1 MATNDGRRCRM
12 ASTRRDSGMTISMA
26 INAWVDRHPYLG
38 FLVFLGITF
47 GLMALCGLSDGP
59 DRVRALG
66 GM

>member
-12 ASTRRDSGMTISMA
+12 ASTRRNGGMTLGMA
-26 INAWVDRHPYLG
+26 VNSWVDRHPYLG
-38 FLVFLGITF
+38 FAALLAIAF

-59 DRVRALG
+59 DRIAALG

>member
-1 MATNDGRRCRM
+1 MRRGETLGMAL
-12 ASTRRDSGMTISMA
+12 
-26 INAWVDRHPYLG
+26 NAWVDRHPYLG
-38 FLVFLGITF
+38 FLIFLGIMF

>member
-1 MATNDGRRCRM
+1 MATSEGRRCRV
-12 ASTRRDSGMTISMA
+12 ASTRRDSGMTVSMA
-26 INAWVDRHPYLG
+26 LNAWVDRHPYLG
-38 FLVFLGITF
+38 FLIFLGIMF

>member
-1 MATNDGRRCRM
+1 MATNDGRRCLM
-12 ASTRRDSGMTISMA
+12 ASTRRNSGMTISMA

-38 FLVFLGITF
+38 FAALLAIAF

>member
-1 MATNDGRRCRM
+1 M
-12 ASTRRDSGMTISMA
+12 ASTRRNGGMTLGMA
-26 INAWVDRHPYLG
+26 VNSWVDRHPYLG
-38 FLVFLGITF
+38 FLVFLAITF

>member
-1 MATNDGRRCRM
+1 M
-12 ASTRRDSGMTISMA
+12 ASTRRNDGTKVAMA
-26 INAWVDRHPYLG
+26 VNAWVDRHPYLG

>member
-1 MATNDGRRCRM
+1 M
-12 ASTRRDSGMTISMA
+12 ASARRNGGTKVAMA
-26 INAWVDRHPYLG
+26 VNAWVDRHPYLG
-38 FLVFLGITF
+38 FAALLAIAF

>member
-12 ASTRRDSGMTISMA
+12 ASTRRNGGMTLGMA
-26 INAWVDRHPYLG
+26 VNSWVDRHPYLG
-38 FLVFLGITF
+38 FAIFLGIAF
-47 GLMALCGLSDGP
+47 ALMALCGLSDGP

>member
-12 ASTRRDSGMTISMA
+12 ASTRMNGGTKVAMA
-26 INAWVDRHPYLG
+26 VNAWVDRHSYLG
-38 FLVFLGITF
+38 FAALLAIAF

-66 GM
+66 GR

>member
-1 MATNDGRRCRM
+1 MATSDGRRCRM
-12 ASTRRDSGMTISMA
+12 ASTRRNGGMTLGMA
-26 INAWVDRHPYLG
+26 VNSWVDRHPYLG
-38 FLVFLGITF
+38 FLVFLAITF

>member
-1 MATNDGRRCRM
+1 MDGGVNEMRRVTFAMALD
-12 ASTRRDSGMTISMA
+12 
-26 INAWVDRHPYLG
+26 AWVDRHPYLG
-38 FLVFLGITF
+38 FLAFLGIMA